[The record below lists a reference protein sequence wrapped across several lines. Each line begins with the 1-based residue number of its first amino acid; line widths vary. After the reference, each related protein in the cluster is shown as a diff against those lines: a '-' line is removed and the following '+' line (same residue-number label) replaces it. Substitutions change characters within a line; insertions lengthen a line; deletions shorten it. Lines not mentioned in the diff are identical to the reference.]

1 MKSSYLVRAI
11 QFVWQRGKWWM
22 IASVTLSIVNGCF
35 PFLTLWISKELI
47 DEVTRFIQSDT
58 WEYVALVW
66 LLIGQFSITVL
77 SSLSKNIK
85 EYLDKQMVYKV
96 EFDVQHMI
104 LANTSSVP
112 VMYFDLAEYHNH
124 LQRISGGGSR
134 FLSPVRTMID
144 MFEAA
149 LSLCSYAAFLIVIHW
164 SLLLVSLLATIPIF
178 LVQAKYS
185 QLRYRLHVKQNPVAR
200 EAEYYKY
207 LLQDRTSAKEIR
219 LFGLASFFL
228 NRWIEKFVQNASETL
243 RLERR
248 QQGAEVGMEAVS
260 SFFYMGMAVALI
272 WLARTTKMS
281 IGDFIAIIQAI
292 QGTQGT
298 LNRISTLLAKLYEEK
313 LYIKD
318 FYQFFEINEPR
329 IEINKGQEPF
339 PTPIQ
344 RGITFENVSFRYI
357 HGDRDVLS
365 NVSFHINP
373 QEKIAIIGQNGSGK
387 TTLIK
392 CLMGLYPPLHGQIK
406 IDGKNIYDID
416 QKQLLSNITVIFQDF
431 IRYHLTVRENIAVGD
446 IKRMDDWE
454 RIQAVAKVSGTDSF
468 IQQFALGYETP
479 LGRLLVD
486 GEDLSGGQWQKI
498 ALARALFRDSQV
510 VILDEPTASLDPIAE
525 MEIFQNFKLLA
536 DKKIAIFISHRMAAS
551 RMADRIIVMKEGKIV
566 EMGTHEEL
574 MELRQEYYHMYTMQA
589 QWFSAESEYTK
600 EVVGWRN

>member
-1 MKSSYLVRAI
+1 
-11 QFVWQRGKWWM
+11 
-22 IASVTLSIVNGCF
+22 
-35 PFLTLWISKELI
+35 
-47 DEVTRFIQSDT
+47 
-58 WEYVALVW
+58 
-66 LLIGQFSITVL
+66 
-77 SSLSKNIK
+77 
-85 EYLDKQMVYKV
+85 
-96 EFDVQHMI
+96 
-104 LANTSSVP
+104 
-112 VMYFDLAEYHNH
+112 
-124 LQRISGGGSR
+124 
-134 FLSPVRTMID
+134 
-144 MFEAA
+144 
-149 LSLCSYAAFLIVIHW
+149 
-164 SLLLVSLLATIPIF
+164 
-178 LVQAKYS
+178 
-185 QLRYRLHVKQNPVAR
+185 
-200 EAEYYKY
+200 
-207 LLQDRTSAKEIR
+207 
-219 LFGLASFFL
+219 
-228 NRWIEKFVQNASETL
+228 
-243 RLERR
+243 
-248 QQGAEVGMEAVS
+248 
-260 SFFYMGMAVALI
+260 
-272 WLARTTKMS
+272 MS

-318 FYQFFEINEPR
+318 FYQFFEIKEPR

-406 IDGKNIYDID
+406 IDGKNIFDID